1 MDGRRRHEGI
11 GLSIKTNQ
19 IEIQKQVRSH
29 LAVAAVLLT
38 LTVVTVGIS
47 QLDLGT
53 MTRVI
58 IALAIATVQGGLIV
72 GYLMHL
78 RGEKRTVV
86 AVLVLTG
93 IFAASLLVLSVAG
106 QFDTI
111 EGTLHLADTA
121 SRAGAQD
128 GGGH

>member
-1 MDGRRRHEGI
+1 M
-11 GLSIKTNQ
+11 KTSQ
-19 IEIQKQVRSH
+19 IEIQKQVRGH
-29 LAVAAVLLT
+29 LAVAAGLLT

-93 IFAASLLVLSVAG
+93 IFAASLLLLTAATH
-106 QFDTI
+106 FDTI
-111 EGTLHLADTA
+111 QGVMHLADTA
-121 SRAGAQD
+121 PGAQD